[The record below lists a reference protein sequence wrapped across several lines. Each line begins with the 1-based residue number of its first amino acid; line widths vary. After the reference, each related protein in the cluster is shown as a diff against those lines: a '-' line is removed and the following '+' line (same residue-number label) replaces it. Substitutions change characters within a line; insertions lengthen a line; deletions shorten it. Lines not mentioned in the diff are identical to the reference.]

1 MRLITPSVAKN
12 LLIIMA
18 VMMYSETYAATFRIN
33 PDRHDL
39 VEVIANANAGDTL
52 LLEPGE
58 YRANLIIEKPL
69 TLQGQTG
76 AIIDGNNHGDVI
88 RIRSSDVTIRNL
100 RLRNSGANLTDMNAV
115 VFIEDTAYRTTIED
129 NRIESSAFGIWLQNT
144 EEAMISNNE
153 IQGDPSI
160 RSQDRGNGIHLF
172 NTRKT
177 KVIGN
182 RVRDTRDGIYIDT
195 SNHNV
200 LRDNHLYHLR
210 YGIHYMYSYH
220 NEVIGNRTNDT
231 RTGYA
236 LMQSKY
242 LTVTGNRTQNDKNYG
257 ILMNYIL
264 YSTIANNTVSDISHG
279 SSVGQ
284 TNKAIPG
291 GEGKALFVYN
301 SQQNKIHNNTFANS
315 GIGIHLTAG
324 SKENQIHS
332 NNFLKNRTQVKY
344 VSTNTQEWSKDGHG
358 NYWTD
363 YLGWDL
369 DADGIGDKPYQPI
382 DGVDHIL
389 WKYPSAKILLNS
401 PAIQTLRWVQEQFPV
416 LRPQGVK
423 DSYPRM
429 NPASVSEDLQ

>member
-1 MRLITPSVAKN
+1 MKLITPPIAKI
-12 LLIIMA
+12 LLFILVVVIHNPI
-18 VMMYSETYAATFRIN
+18 YADTLRIN
-33 PDRHDL
+33 PGAHNLGKVAD
-39 VEVIANANAGDTL
+39 NANAGDTIL
-52 LLEPGE
+52 LDPGE
-58 YRANLIIEKPL
+58 YKANLLIDKPL
-69 TLQGQTG
+69 TLQGLPG
-76 AIIDGNNHGDVI
+76 AIVDGDGHGDVI
-88 RIRSSDVTIRNL
+88 RIRSADVTVRNL
-100 RLRNSGANLTDMNAV
+100 RLRNSGSNLTDMNAII
-115 VFIEDTAYRTTIED
+115 FIEEAAYRTTIEG
-129 NRIESSAFGIWLQNT
+129 NEIESTAFGIWLQNT
-144 EEAMISNNE
+144 EAATISNNT
-153 IQGDPSI
+153 IHGDPSI

-172 NTRKT
+172 NTRQT

-200 LRDNHLYHLR
+200 LRDNHLHHLR

-264 YSTIANNTVSDISHG
+264 YSTIANNTVSSISHG

-301 SQQNKIHNNTFANS
+301 SQHNDIHHNTFANS

-324 SKENQIHS
+324 SVDNQIYN
-332 NNFLKNRTQVKY
+332 NNFLSNRTQVKY
-344 VSTNTQEWSKDGHG
+344 VATTTQEWSKNDSG

-369 DADGIGDKPYQPI
+369 DANGIGDKPYQPN
-382 DGVDHIL
+382 DGVDHVL
-389 WKYPSAKILLNS
+389 WKYPAAKILLNS

-416 LRPQGVK
+416 LRPPGVK

-429 NPASVSEDLQ
+429 NPIRIPGSSQ

>member
-1 MRLITPSVAKN
+1 MKLITLPIAKI
-12 LLIIMA
+12 LLIILA
-18 VMMYSETYAATFRIN
+18 VVIHSPIYANTLRIN
-33 PDRHDL
+33 PGTHNLGKVVDS
-39 VEVIANANAGDTL
+39 ANAGDTI

-58 YRANLIIEKPL
+58 YEANLLIDKPM
-69 TLQGQTG
+69 TLQGLQG
-76 AIIDGNNHGDVI
+76 AIINGGGQGDVL
-88 RIRSSDVTIRNL
+88 RIRAADVTVRNL
-100 RLRNSGANLTDMNAV
+100 RLRNSGSNLTDMNAV
-115 VFIEDTAYRTTIED
+115 IFIEDTAYRTTIHD
-129 NRIESSAFGIWLQNT
+129 NKIESTAFGIWLQNT

-153 IQGDPSI
+153 IQGDPAI

-172 NTRKT
+172 NTRYT

-182 RVRDTRDGIYIDT
+182 RVRETRDGIYIDT

-200 LRDNHLYHLR
+200 LRDNHLHHLR

-264 YSTIANNTVSDISHG
+264 YSTISDNTVSDISHG
-279 SSVGQ
+279 AFMG
-284 TNKAIPG
+284 NNNRAGPG

-301 SQQNKIHNNTFANS
+301 SQHNDIHHNTFANS

-324 SKENQIHS
+324 SEDNQIYS
-332 NNFLKNRTQVKY
+332 NNFLRNRTQVKY
-344 VSTNTQEWSKDGHG
+344 VATKTQEWSKDGRG

-369 DADGIGDKPYQPI
+369 DANGIGDKPYQPN

-389 WKYPSAKILLNS
+389 WKYPTAKILLNS

-416 LRPQGVK
+416 LRPPGVK

-429 NPASVSEDLQ
+429 NPASVAGELQ

>member
-1 MRLITPSVAKN
+1 MKLITLPIART
-12 LLIIMA
+12 LLIILA
-18 VMMYSETYAATFRIN
+18 VVMHNPIYAGTLRIN
-33 PDRHDL
+33 PGTHNLGKVVD
-39 VEVIANANAGDTL
+39 NANTGDTI

-58 YRANLIIEKPL
+58 YEANLLIDKPM
-69 TLQGQTG
+69 TLQGLQG
-76 AIIDGNNHGDVI
+76 AIINGGGQGDVL
-88 RIRSSDVTIRNL
+88 RIRAADVTVRNL
-100 RLRNSGANLTDMNAV
+100 RLRNSGSNLTDMNAV
-115 VFIEDTAYRTTIED
+115 IFIEDTAYRTTIQD
-129 NRIESSAFGIWLQNT
+129 NKIESTAFGIWLQNT

-153 IQGDPSI
+153 IQGDPAI

-172 NTRKT
+172 NTRHT
-177 KVIGN
+177 RVIGN
-182 RVRDTRDGIYIDT
+182 RVRETRDGIYIDT
-195 SNHNV
+195 SNHNI
-200 LRDNHLYHLR
+200 LRDNHLHHLR

-242 LTVTGNRTQNDKNYG
+242 LTVTGNRAQNDKNYG

-264 YSTIANNTVSDISHG
+264 YSTISDNTVSDISHG
-279 SSVGQ
+279 AFMG
-284 TNKAIPG
+284 NNNRAGPG

-301 SQQNKIHNNTFANS
+301 SQHNDIHHNTFANS

-324 SKENQIHS
+324 SEDNQIYS
-332 NNFLKNRTQVKY
+332 NNFLHNRTQVKY
-344 VSTNTQEWSKDGHG
+344 VATKTQDWSKDGRG

-369 DADGIGDKPYQPI
+369 DANGIGDKPYQPN

-389 WKYPSAKILLNS
+389 WKYPTAKILLNS

-416 LRPQGVK
+416 LRPPGVT

-429 NPASVSEDLQ
+429 NPTAVAGEPQ

>member
-1 MRLITPSVAKN
+1 MRLITPSIAKSM
-12 LLIIMA
+12 LIVMA
-18 VMMYSETYAATFRIN
+18 VMIQTGLHAATFRISPATHN
-33 PDRHDL
+33 L
-39 VEVIANANAGDTL
+39 AEVINNANAGDTIF
-52 LLEPGE
+52 LEPGE
-58 YRANLIIEKPL
+58 YRANLLVDKPL
-69 TLQGQTG
+69 TLQGLSG
-76 AIIDGNNHGDVI
+76 AIIDGGGHGDVL
-88 RIRSSDVTIRNL
+88 RIRSSDVTVRNL
-100 RLRNSGANLTDMNAV
+100 RLRNSGSNLTDMNAV
-115 VFIEDTAYRTTIED
+115 VFVEDTAYRTTIED

-144 EEAMISNNE
+144 EAAMISNND

-172 NTRKT
+172 NTRHT

-182 RVRDTRDGIYIDT
+182 TIRETRDGIYIDT

-200 LRDNHLYHLR
+200 LRDNHLHHLR

-220 NEVIGNRTNDT
+220 NEVIGNRTNNT

-264 YSTIANNTVSDISHG
+264 YSTLSNNTVANISHG
-279 SSVGQ
+279 SSLGE
-284 TNKAIPG
+284 TGKAIPG

-301 SQQNKIHNNTFANS
+301 SQHNDIHNNTFANS

-324 SKENQIHS
+324 SEDNQIYN
-332 NNFLKNRTQVKY
+332 NNFLQNRTQVKY
-344 VSTNTQEWSKDGHG
+344 VATNTQEWSKDRAG

-369 DADGIGDKPYQPI
+369 DADGVGDRPYQPN

-389 WKYPSAKILLNS
+389 WKYPAAKILLNS

-416 LRPQGVK
+416 LRPPGVK

-429 NPASVSEDLQ
+429 NPASVSEGLQ

>member
-1 MRLITPSVAKN
+1 MLIV
-12 LLIIMA
+12 MA
-18 VMMYSETYAATFRIN
+18 VMIQTELYATTFRISPATHN
-33 PDRHDL
+33 L
-39 VEVIANANAGDTL
+39 AEVIDNANIGDTIF
-52 LLEPGE
+52 LEPGE
-58 YRANLIIEKPL
+58 YRANLLIEKPL
-69 TLQGQTG
+69 TLQGLSG
-76 AIIDGNNHGDVI
+76 AIIDGGGHGDVI
-88 RIRSSDVTIRNL
+88 RIRSPDVTVRNL
-100 RLRNSGANLTDMNAV
+100 HLRNSGVNLTDMNAV
-115 VFIEDTAYRTTIED
+115 VFIEDTAYRTTIEA

-144 EEAMISNNE
+144 EAAMISNNR
-153 IQGDPSI
+153 IQGDPTI

-172 NTRKT
+172 NTRHT
-177 KVIGN
+177 KVVGN
-182 RVRDTRDGIYIDT
+182 AIWETRDGIYIDT

-200 LRDNHLYHLR
+200 LRDNHLHHLR

-264 YSTIANNTVSDISHG
+264 YSTLSNNTVSNISHG
-279 SSVGQ
+279 SSVGE
-284 TNKAIPG
+284 TGKAIPG

-301 SQQNKIHNNTFANS
+301 SQYNDIHNNTFANS

-324 SKENQIHS
+324 SEDNQIYN
-332 NNFLKNRTQVKY
+332 NNFLQNRTQVKY
-344 VSTNTQEWSKDGHG
+344 VATNTQEWSKDGGG

-369 DADGIGDKPYQPI
+369 DADGVGDRPYQPN

-389 WKYPSAKILLNS
+389 WKYPAARILLNS

-416 LRPQGVK
+416 LRPPGVK

-429 NPASVSEDLQ
+429 NPASVSEGLQ

>member
-1 MRLITPSVAKN
+1 MPFVVKS
-12 LLIIMA
+12 LLIILA
-18 VMMYSETYAATFRIN
+18 MMIHSATYAATLRVN
-33 PDRHDL
+33 PETHNL
-39 VEVIANANAGDTL
+39 AEVIDNVSDGDTI
-52 LLEPGE
+52 LLEAGE
-58 YRANLIIEKPL
+58 YRANLLIEKPL
-69 TLQGQTG
+69 TLQGLSG
-76 AIIDGNNHGDVI
+76 AIIDGGGHGDVL
-88 RIRSSDVTIRNL
+88 RILSADVAVKNL

-129 NRIESSAFGIWLQNT
+129 NKIESSAFGIWLQNT
-144 EEAMISNNE
+144 EEAMIVNNR
-153 IQGDPSI
+153 IQGDPAI

-172 NTRKT
+172 NTRRT

-182 RVRDTRDGIYIDT
+182 TIWNTRDGIYIDT

-200 LRDNHLYHLR
+200 LRDNNMHHLR

-220 NEVIGNRTNDT
+220 NDIIGNRTHNT

-242 LTVTGNRTQNDKNYG
+242 LTVTGNRTENDKNYG

-264 YSTIANNTVSDISHG
+264 YSTISDNLVSDISHG
-279 SSVGQ
+279 SSTGKD
-284 TNKAIPG
+284 NKAIPG

-301 SQQNKIHNNTFANS
+301 SQHNEIHNNTFANS

-324 SKENQIHS
+324 SVNNQIYN
-332 NNFLKNRTQVKY
+332 NNFMKNRTQVKY
-344 VSTNTQEWSKDGHG
+344 VATNTQEWSKDGRG

-369 DADGIGDKPYQPI
+369 DADGVGDRPYQPN
-382 DGVDHIL
+382 DGVDHVL
-389 WKYPSAKILLNS
+389 WKYPAAKILLNS

-416 LRPQGVK
+416 LRPPGVK

-429 NPASVSEDLQ
+429 NPASLSEDLQ